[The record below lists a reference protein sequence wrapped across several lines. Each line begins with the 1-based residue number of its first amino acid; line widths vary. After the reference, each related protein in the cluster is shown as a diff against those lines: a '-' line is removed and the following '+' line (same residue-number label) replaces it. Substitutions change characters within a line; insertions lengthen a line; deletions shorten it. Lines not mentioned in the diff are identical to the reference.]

1 MELKIPE
8 SLELEHEELH
18 EQLYKGI
25 KEGGKVGEAAK
36 AVADILHPHF
46 EKEEEYALPPLG
58 LLTSLLLEEQEQRK
72 GGKSKITQEMKNNVI
87 SMADR
92 LKTDLSHMVEEH
104 NEIVSSLNNLIEIAK
119 IENKKELV
127 QFAEKL
133 KLHAKT
139 EEQVLYPAAILIGE
153 YLKLKST
160 EQLQ

>member
-1 MELKIPE
+1 MELRIPE

-18 EQLYKGI
+18 KQLYKGI

-36 AVADILHPHF
+36 VVADILHPHF

-58 LLTSLLLEEQEQRK
+58 LLSLLLLEEQEQRK
-72 GGKSKITQEMKNNVI
+72 GGKSKITQEMKNKVI

-104 NEIVSSLNNLIEIAK
+104 NKIVSSLNNLIEIAK

-153 YLKLKST
+153 YLKLKFT